1 MPRGRGPRG
10 DHVEVPPWWLRLVN
24 DLVDARIRA
33 RETTLTRLGV
43 DLSRA
48 IGRAPYWDHGA
59 VSRFLSGATTTR
71 EMAEAFAL
79 VLSIP
84 GCVYM
89 ARSLAEA
96 LELQRVAHHFADA
109 TPRGHKA
116 SA

>member
-1 MPRGRGPRG
+1 M
-10 DHVEVPPWWLRLVN
+10 
-24 DLVDARIRA
+24 RA

-48 IGRAPYWDHGA
+48 VGRAPHWDHGA

-79 VLSIP
+79 VLAIP
-84 GCVYM
+84 GCVYI

-96 LELQRVAHHFADA
+96 LELQRVAHCFDDA
-109 TPRGHKA
+109 TPRGHRL
-116 SA
+116 ST